1 MSETGEPANK
11 SLDDV
16 VLPLYW
22 AAKSLVDVIRNG
34 DDDNGYAEMLSDKV
48 ILLERV
54 LEEVKRVAKPNPHF
68 KAWND
73 RRLLTWEYY
82 ASRRGYAD
90 KLQQLTEEAAIA
102 AKLDDKEFNDAA
114 AKEFIK
120 FMEKDS

>member
-1 MSETGEPANK
+1 MLETGEPANK
-11 SLDDV
+11 SLDSI

-22 AAKSLVDVIRNG
+22 AAKCLVDVIRNG
-34 DDDNGYAEMLSDKV
+34 DDDKGYAEMLSEKV

-68 KAWND
+68 KDWSD

-90 KLQQLTEEAAIA
+90 KLQQLTKEAADA
-102 AKLDDKEFNDAA
+102 AKLDDKEFDDAV
-114 AKEFIK
+114 AKELIK